1 MAYGELYSLVI
12 IFIIIAG
19 MLARPKF
26 PKLPVWSIM
35 SLAAFVA
42 IVPGPLSVD
51 QVPAV
56 VNLEVLFF
64 LVGMFSIVALAESS
78 GLLDAIAYWFLG
90 LFKTRYG
97 LALGASLLFGL
108 LAAVAVNDT
117 VALMGPPIAAVLAR
131 AAGLPPKFAFLLL
144 AYSLTVGSVMTP
156 IGNPQNMLIAVTSNM
171 QAPFITFVK
180 ALAVPT
186 LINLV
191 VTPLLLLKMM
201 RVKNERVAVL
211 ASPWEAVR
219 NRRDAVLAAAGLAA
233 AVGAM
238 VANDVAALS
247 GAPHIRNIGL
257 IPFVVATLLY
267 FFATDPRDVISRVDW
282 GTLFFASMFIAMKA
296 VWDGGVLQPLIS
308 AALPSYQGTAADL
321 LAITALSLALSQIL
335 SNVPFVNLFSAYL
348 TEIGAD
354 AKAWLTLAMAST
366 VAGNLTLLGAASNI
380 IILEVLEKRFSTTVT
395 FFEFL
400 KYGAVVTA
408 VNVAVY
414 LPLLL
419 LL

>member
-1 MAYGELYSLVI
+1 VAYGELYSLVI
-12 IFIIIAG
+12 VFIIIAG

-56 VNLEVLFF
+56 VNFEVLFF
-64 LVGMFSIVALAESS
+64 LIGMFSIVALAESS

-186 LINLV
+186 LINWWL
-191 VTPLLLLKMM
+191 
-201 RVKNERVAVL
+201 
-211 ASPWEAVR
+211 
-219 NRRDAVLAAAGLAA
+219 RR
-233 AVGAM
+233 
-238 VANDVAALS
+238 
-247 GAPHIRNIGL
+247 
-257 IPFVVATLLY
+257 
-267 FFATDPRDVISRVDW
+267 FFCSR
-282 GTLFFASMFIAMKA
+282 
-296 VWDGGVLQPLIS
+296 
-308 AALPSYQGTAADL
+308 
-321 LAITALSLALSQIL
+321 
-335 SNVPFVNLFSAYL
+335 
-348 TEIGAD
+348 
-354 AKAWLTLAMAST
+354 
-366 VAGNLTLLGAASNI
+366 
-380 IILEVLEKRFSTTVT
+380 
-395 FFEFL
+395 
-400 KYGAVVTA
+400 
-408 VNVAVY
+408 
-414 LPLLL
+414 
-419 LL
+419 